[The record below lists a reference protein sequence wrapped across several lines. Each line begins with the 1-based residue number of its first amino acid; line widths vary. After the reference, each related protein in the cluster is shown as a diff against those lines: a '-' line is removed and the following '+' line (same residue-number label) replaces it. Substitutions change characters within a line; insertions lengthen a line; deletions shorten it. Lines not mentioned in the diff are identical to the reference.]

1 MALPDIG
8 MDRKKFM
15 ELLGKAKH
23 DEVHCALGLS
33 KPGVVFNLDKSKSP
47 SSLLTEL
54 KSKCSDLKN
63 PNFGTFAIGG
73 KDHRTVVLKLE
84 KPAQG
89 LAAKVKKALAG
100 TGYSKVEICDK
111 NGKVVEAEAEDGAP
125 PAAAAPPS
133 PAPAPADATPAE
145 PAPATGAGAA
155 APAGRVPD
163 TSVVSNAKL
172 VWEDTLTTVESE
184 VEKLRSAM
192 AGHYKGHG
200 FADQL
205 DRVFAAKIEP
215 MMGKLD
221 RSLIAKLDAIA
232 KPADP
237 AAHSQLIG
245 EARAI
250 IKNFE
255 SYLAGEPIIAK
266 LDANPFVPLGIAKKL
281 TSALET
287 LNAALA

>member
-8 MDRKKFM
+8 MDRKKFI

-23 DEVHCALGLS
+23 GEVNCAIGLS
-33 KPGVVFNLDKSKSP
+33 KPGVVFNLDKAKSA

-63 PNFGTFAIGG
+63 PNLGTFAIGG
-73 KDHRTVVLKLE
+73 KDNRTVVLKLE

-111 NGKVVEAEAEDGAP
+111 TGKVVEAEAEEAP
-125 PAAAAPPS
+125 A
-133 PAPAPADATPAE
+133 APAPADAAAVQ
-145 PAPATGAGAA
+145 PAPAP
-155 APAGRVPD
+155 APAPAADVPD
-163 TSVVSNAKL
+163 PAKVSNAKL
-172 VWEDTLTTVESE
+172 VWEDTLTTVEGE

-215 MMGKLD
+215 MMAKLD
-221 RSLIAKLDAIA
+221 RSLVAKLDAIS

-237 AAHSQLIG
+237 ATHIKLVS
-245 EARAI
+245 EARVI

-255 SYLAGEPIIAK
+255 AYLAGEPIIAK
-266 LDANPFVPLGIAKKL
+266 LDANPFVSLGIQKQL
-281 TSALET
+281 TAALET
-287 LNAALA
+287 LNGALA

>member
-15 ELLGKAKH
+15 ELLGKAKQG
-23 DEVHCALGLS
+23 EVHCALGLS
-33 KPGVVFNLDKSKSP
+33 KPGVVFNLDKTKSP

-73 KDHRTVVLKLE
+73 KDHRTVVLQLE

-89 LAAKVKKALAG
+89 MAAKVKKALAG
-100 TGYSKVEICDK
+100 TGYSKVEIRDK
-111 NGKVVEAEAEDGAP
+111 SGKVLEAEAEDAPGAP
-125 PAAAAPPS
+125 VPAEAAPV
-133 PAPAPADATPAE
+133 
-145 PAPATGAGAA
+145 AA
-155 APAGRVPD
+155 APATPADPAAPADKVPD
-163 TSVVSNAKL
+163 MAAVANARV
-172 VWEDTLTTVESE
+172 VWEDTLTTVEGE

-200 FADQL
+200 FAGQL

-221 RSLIAKLDAIA
+221 RSLIAKLDAIT
-232 KPADP
+232 KTADHT
-237 AAHSQLIG
+237 AHIKLVG
-245 EARAI
+245 EARSI
-250 IKNFE
+250 IKDFE

-266 LDANPFVPLGIAKKL
+266 LDANPFVPLGIQKKL
-281 TSALET
+281 NSALET
-287 LNAALA
+287 LNGTLA

>member
-15 ELLGKAKH
+15 ELLGKAKQG
-23 DEVHCALGLS
+23 EVHCALGLS

-54 KSKCSDLKN
+54 KGKCSDLKN

-73 KDHRTVVLKLE
+73 KDHRTVVLQLE

-89 LAAKVKKALAG
+89 MAAKVKKALAG
-100 TGYSKVEICDK
+100 TGYSKVEIRDK
-111 NGKVVEAEAEDGAP
+111 SGKVLEAEAEDGAP
-125 PAAAAPPS
+125 
-133 PAPAPADATPAE
+133 APAPASTVTPAPAE
-145 PAPATGAGAA
+145 PAGTQATPADK
-155 APAGRVPD
+155 VPD
-163 TSVVSNAKL
+163 MAAVANARV
-172 VWEDTLTTVESE
+172 VWEDTLTTVEGE

-200 FADQL
+200 FADHL

-221 RSLIAKLDAIA
+221 RSLIAKLDAMT
-232 KPADP
+232 KTGDH
-237 AAHSQLIG
+237 AAHIQLVG
-245 EARAI
+245 EARTI

-266 LDANPFVPLGIAKKL
+266 LDANPFVPLGIQKKL
-281 TSALET
+281 TFALET
-287 LNAALA
+287 LNSTLA